1 MMSALEAH
9 SMKVQIATAVLIA
22 TLGLGSA
29 FAQQVSKEQVDGV
42 VNFAR
47 LETTV
52 ACGGSTA
59 PAALKELKRMGFA
72 AVFNLR
78 TPTEQ
83 GNDVAAEAASA
94 SSVGMKFVN
103 LPFDLGKADLAVG
116 DEFLKE
122 IVKPGNQPA
131 YIHCAGGGRAA
142 AMWYIKRVMVDG
154 WDEEKAMKEAA
165 DLGLSNQRV
174 KDYALSYV
182 KNKKK

>member
-1 MMSALEAH
+1 
-9 SMKVQIATAVLIA
+9 MKWQIAAAALVAA
-22 TLGLGSA
+22 TLGAGSA
-29 FAQQVSKEQVDGV
+29 FAQNVSKDKVDGV

-78 TPTEQ
+78 TATEQ

-94 SSVGMKFVN
+94 TEAGMKFVN
-103 LPFDLGKADLAVG
+103 LPFDLGKGDTAVA

-131 YIHCAGGGRAA
+131 FIHCAGGGRAA
-142 AMWYIKRVMVDG
+142 AMWYIKRVVVDG
-154 WDEEKAMKEAA
+154 WDEEKALKEAV
-165 DLGLSNQRV
+165 DLGLANQRV
-174 KDYALSYV
+174 KDYALNYV
-182 KNKKK
+182 KNRKK

>member
-1 MMSALEAH
+1 MN
-9 SMKVQIATAVLIA
+9 VQIATAAVLAA
-22 TLGLGSA
+22 TLGLGTA
-29 FAQQVSKEQVDGV
+29 FAQQVSKEKVEGV

-47 LETTV
+47 METTV

-78 TPTEQ
+78 TATEQ

-94 SSVGMKFVN
+94 AAAGMKFVN
-103 LPFDLGKADLAVG
+103 LPFDLGKGDPAVA

-142 AMWYIKRVMVDG
+142 AMWYIKRVVVDG
-154 WDEEKAMKEAA
+154 WDEEKALKEAT
-165 DLGLSNQRV
+165 DLGMSNQRV
-174 KDYALSYV
+174 KDYALNYV
-182 KNKKK
+182 KNRKK

>member
-1 MMSALEAH
+1 
-9 SMKVQIATAVLIA
+9 MKWQIAAAALVAA
-22 TLGLGSA
+22 TLGAGSA
-29 FAQQVSKEQVDGV
+29 FAQNVSKDKVDGV

-78 TPTEQ
+78 MPTEQ

-94 SSVGMKFVN
+94 AEAGMKFVS
-103 LPFDLGKADLAVG
+103 LPFDLGKGDPAVA

-131 YIHCAGGGRAA
+131 FIHCAGGGRAA
-142 AMWYIKRVMVDG
+142 AMWYIKRVVVDG
-154 WDEEKAMKEAA
+154 WDEEKALKEAV
-165 DLGLSNQRV
+165 DLGLANQRV
-174 KDYALSYV
+174 KDYALNYV
-182 KNKKK
+182 KNRKK

>member
-1 MMSALEAH
+1 
-9 SMKVQIATAVLIA
+9 MKWQIAAAALAVA
-22 TLGLGSA
+22 TLGAGPV
-29 FAQQVSKEQVDGV
+29 FAQGVSKEKVDGV

-59 PAALKELKRMGFA
+59 PDALKELKRMGFA

-78 TPTEQ
+78 MPTEQ

-94 SSVGMKFVN
+94 SEAGMKFVN
-103 LPFDLGKADLAVG
+103 LPFVLGKGDPAVA

-131 YIHCAGGGRAA
+131 FIHCAGGGRAA
-142 AMWYIKRVMVDG
+142 AMWYIKRVVVDG
-154 WDEEKAMKEAA
+154 WDEEKALKEAV
-165 DLGLSNQRV
+165 DLGLANQRV
-174 KDYALSYV
+174 KDYALNYV
-182 KNKKK
+182 KNLKK

>member
-1 MMSALEAH
+1 
-9 SMKVQIATAVLIA
+9 MKWQIAAAALAVA
-22 TLGLGSA
+22 TLGAGPG
-29 FAQQVSKEQVDGV
+29 FAQVSKEKVEGV

-59 PAALKELKRMGFA
+59 PEALKELKRMGFA

-78 TPTEQ
+78 TATEQ

-94 SSVGMKFVN
+94 TEAGMKFVN
-103 LPFDLGKADLAVG
+103 LPFDLGKGDPAVA

-131 YIHCAGGGRAA
+131 FIHCAGGGRAA
-142 AMWYIKRVMVDG
+142 AMWYIKRVVVDG
-154 WDEEKAMKEAA
+154 WDEEKALLEAV
-165 DLGLSNQRV
+165 DLGLANQRV
-174 KDYALSYV
+174 KDYALNYV
-182 KNKKK
+182 KNRKK